1 MTVLNIVTED
11 KINEKKIAKIEE
23 ERDMQLAMI
32 DERFK
37 LVDQKF
43 QEIFKKSIN
52 QCINSFNNN
61 KKFEEAREKAIEIN
75 KKFSAKKT
83 AIRSAAQEKIDQ
95 IKAAEKAAM
104 INELDNLV
112 NEICG

>member
-52 QCINSFNNN
+52 NAIQNTNGKYAEAAEKGKEILAKFSN
-61 KKFEEAREKAIEIN
+61 KKAAIKEAAEKAIE
-75 KKFSAKKT
+75 
-83 AIRSAAQEKIDQ
+83 E
-95 IKAAEKAAM
+95 IKAAEKAAK

-112 NEICG
+112 NEICA